1 MGKYVLAYTGGGS
14 PQSEEEGQQVMAAW
28 MAWFGQLGSAVV
40 DGGAPFGASTVVG
53 GGASS
58 GLTGYSILEADGLE
72 AAVAL
77 AGGCPIFAA
86 GGGVEVY
93 EAMEM

>member
-14 PQSEEEGQQVMAAW
+14 PQSEEEGRQVMAAW
-28 MAWFGQLGSAVV
+28 TAFFEQLGDAVV
-40 DGGAPFGASTVVG
+40 DWGAPFSGSTVVG
-53 GGASS
+53 GGASA
-58 GLTGYSILEADGLE
+58 GLSGYSIISADSID
-72 AAVAL
+72 AAAEM
-77 AGGCPIFAA
+77 AKACPIFAA